1 MGRTYIL
8 VYKGRYIEAL
18 ESALRALL
26 QPLVNM
32 VMVIGVSLVSD
43 VWRTKFEAFYVGIL
57 LQWSV
62 QYKRVGPKGNSF
74 QRWIRSRARAKTGK

>member
-18 ESALRALL
+18 ESALRAWL
-26 QPLVNM
+26 QSLVNM

-43 VWRTKFEAFYVGIL
+43 VWGTKLRHPMLVVYFSGLYSTNA
-57 LQWSV
+57 
-62 QYKRVGPKGNSF
+62 
-74 QRWIRSRARAKTGK
+74 

>member
-26 QPLVNM
+26 QSLVNM

-43 VWRTKFEAFYVGIL
+43 VWRTKFEAFHVGIL
-57 LQWSV
+57 LQLFV
-62 QYKRVGPKGNSF
+62 HTR
-74 QRWIRSRARAKTGK
+74 RAKRELLSEMDTKQSQG

>member
-1 MGRTYIL
+1 MRAIPTYTL
-8 VYKGRYIEAL
+8 MYQGRYIEAL
-18 ESALRALL
+18 ESALLALL

-43 VWRTKFEAFYVGIL
+43 VWRTKLRHSMLVFYSNCL
-57 LQWSV
+57 CT
-62 QYKRVGPKGNSF
+62 RVGPKGNSF

>member
-18 ESALRALL
+18 ESVLRALL
-26 QPLVNM
+26 QPLVYM

-43 VWRTKFEAFYVGIL
+43 VWRTKLRHSMLVFYSNGL
-57 LQWSV
+57 SST
-62 QYKRVGPKGNSF
+62 N
-74 QRWIRSRARAKTGK
+74 A

>member
-26 QPLVNM
+26 QSLVNM
-32 VMVIGVSLVSD
+32 VMLIGVSLGSD
-43 VWRTKFEAFYVGIL
+43 VWGTKLRHSMSVFYSNGL
-57 LQWSV
+57 YST
-62 QYKRVGPKGNSF
+62 N
-74 QRWIRSRARAKTGK
+74 A